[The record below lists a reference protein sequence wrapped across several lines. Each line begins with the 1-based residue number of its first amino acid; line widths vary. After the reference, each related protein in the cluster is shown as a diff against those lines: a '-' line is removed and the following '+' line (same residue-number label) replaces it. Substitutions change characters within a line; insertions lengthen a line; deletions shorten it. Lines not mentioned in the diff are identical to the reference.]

1 MKLIFQ
7 DNISESIKKVVEDL
21 IANNKETNGNI
32 TVEYIPE
39 DEVEDYDLPTSM
51 TKNADEI
58 YNVTQC
64 VCGAWNQPLTMVAVI
79 YWFWNQPQVAIV
91 WNQELT
97 NEELNQVFT
106 AVQAYANKLMTSL
119 EYCK

>member
-32 TVEYIPE
+32 TVEYILA
-39 DEVEDYDLPTSM
+39 DDVADSDLPTSL

-64 VCGAWNQPLTMVAVI
+64 VCGAWDQPLTMVAVV
-79 YWFWNQPQVAIV
+79 Y
-91 WNQELT
+91 
-97 NEELNQVFT
+97 
-106 AVQAYANKLMTSL
+106 
-119 EYCK
+119 

>member
-21 IANNKETNGNI
+21 IANNKETNDKI

-39 DEVEDYDLPTSM
+39 DEVEDYALPTSL
-51 TKNADEI
+51 TENADEI

-64 VCGAWNQPLTMVAVI
+64 VCGAWDQPLTMVAVV
-79 YWFWNQPQVAIV
+79 Y
-91 WNQELT
+91 
-97 NEELNQVFT
+97 
-106 AVQAYANKLMTSL
+106 
-119 EYCK
+119 

>member
-1 MKLIFQ
+1 MKLTFEH
-7 DNISESIKKVVEDL
+7 NVSESIKKVVEDL

-39 DEVEDYDLPTSM
+39 DEVECYDLPSFL

-64 VCGAWNQPLTMVAVI
+64 VCGAWDQPLTMVAVI
-79 YWFWNQPQVAIV
+79 Y
-91 WNQELT
+91 
-97 NEELNQVFT
+97 
-106 AVQAYANKLMTSL
+106 
-119 EYCK
+119 

>member
-7 DNISESIKKVVEDL
+7 DNISEPIKKVVETL
-21 IANNKETNGNI
+21 ITNGNI

-64 VCGAWNQPLTMVAVI
+64 VCGAWNQPLTMVAVT
-79 YWFWNQPQVAIV
+79 Y
-91 WNQELT
+91 
-97 NEELNQVFT
+97 
-106 AVQAYANKLMTSL
+106 
-119 EYCK
+119 

>member
-39 DEVEDYDLPTSM
+39 DEVEDYDLSSSL

-64 VCGAWNQPLTMVAVI
+64 VCGAWDQPLTMVAVV
-79 YWFWNQPQVAIV
+79 Y
-91 WNQELT
+91 
-97 NEELNQVFT
+97 
-106 AVQAYANKLMTSL
+106 
-119 EYCK
+119 

>member
-21 IANNKETNGNI
+21 IVNNTETNGKI

-39 DEVEDYDLPTSM
+39 DEVEDYDLPDSL

-64 VCGAWNQPLTMVAVI
+64 VCGAWDQPLTMVAVV
-79 YWFWNQPQVAIV
+79 Y
-91 WNQELT
+91 
-97 NEELNQVFT
+97 
-106 AVQAYANKLMTSL
+106 
-119 EYCK
+119 

>member
-21 IANNKETNGNI
+21 IVNNKETNGNI

-39 DEVEDYDLPTSM
+39 DEVEDYDLPTSF

-64 VCGAWNQPLTMVAVI
+64 VCGAWDQSLTMVAVV
-79 YWFWNQPQVAIV
+79 Y
-91 WNQELT
+91 
-97 NEELNQVFT
+97 
-106 AVQAYANKLMTSL
+106 
-119 EYCK
+119 

>member
-7 DNISESIKKVVEDL
+7 DNISEPIKKVVETL
-21 IANNKETNGNI
+21 ITNGNI

-64 VCGAWNQPLTMVAVI
+64 VCGAWDQPLTMVAVI
-79 YWFWNQPQVAIV
+79 Y
-91 WNQELT
+91 
-97 NEELNQVFT
+97 
-106 AVQAYANKLMTSL
+106 
-119 EYCK
+119 

>member
-7 DNISESIKKVVEDL
+7 DNISEPIKKVVENL
-21 IANNKETNGNI
+21 ITNGNI

-39 DEVEDYDLPTSM
+39 DEVENYDLPTSL

-64 VCGAWNQPLTMVAVI
+64 ICGAWDQPLTMVAVI
-79 YWFWNQPQVAIV
+79 Y
-91 WNQELT
+91 
-97 NEELNQVFT
+97 
-106 AVQAYANKLMTSL
+106 
-119 EYCK
+119 

>member
-7 DNISESIKKVVEDL
+7 DNISEPIKKVVEDL

-51 TKNADEI
+51 TKHADEI

-64 VCGAWNQPLTMVAVI
+64 VCGAWDQPLTMVAVI
-79 YWFWNQPQVAIV
+79 Y
-91 WNQELT
+91 
-97 NEELNQVFT
+97 
-106 AVQAYANKLMTSL
+106 
-119 EYCK
+119 

>member
-39 DEVEDYDLPTSM
+39 DEVEDSDLPTSM
-51 TKNADEI
+51 AKNADEI

-64 VCGAWNQPLTMVAVI
+64 VCGAWDQPLTMVAVV
-79 YWFWNQPQVAIV
+79 Y
-91 WNQELT
+91 
-97 NEELNQVFT
+97 
-106 AVQAYANKLMTSL
+106 
-119 EYCK
+119 

>member
-1 MKLIFQ
+1 MKLTFK

-21 IANNKETNGNI
+21 IISNKETNGKI

-51 TKNADEI
+51 TDNADEI

-64 VCGAWNQPLTMVAVI
+64 VCGAWDQPLTMVAVT
-79 YWFWNQPQVAIV
+79 Y
-91 WNQELT
+91 
-97 NEELNQVFT
+97 
-106 AVQAYANKLMTSL
+106 
-119 EYCK
+119 

>member
-7 DNISESIKKVVEDL
+7 DNISESIKKVVENL

-39 DEVEDYDLPTSM
+39 DEVEDYGLPTSF

-64 VCGAWNQPLTMVAVI
+64 VCGAWNQPLTMVAVT
-79 YWFWNQPQVAIV
+79 Y
-91 WNQELT
+91 
-97 NEELNQVFT
+97 
-106 AVQAYANKLMTSL
+106 
-119 EYCK
+119 

>member
-7 DNISESIKKVVEDL
+7 DNISEPIKKVVESL

-39 DEVEDYDLPTSM
+39 DEVEDYDLPTSF
-51 TKNADEI
+51 TKNAHEI

-64 VCGAWNQPLTMVAVI
+64 VCGAWNQPLTMVAVT
-79 YWFWNQPQVAIV
+79 Y
-91 WNQELT
+91 
-97 NEELNQVFT
+97 
-106 AVQAYANKLMTSL
+106 
-119 EYCK
+119 